1 MGHGAGAR
9 RVAGAGLGHTGGSV
23 PPEGL
28 VVHGRRGAA
37 RPWMCYG
44 EAEQPR
50 HALGDG
56 FVVLAGC
63 SQPSLPLATQTKDG
77 RQGEGIRLYLGYG
90 VWPAPGH
97 RGWKSEPAANPQGCL
112 HRQQAAADA
121 RGRWMW
127 CSSTSLPGE
136 VLGWIGGC
144 WRPEPAGTPP
154 GTRCCSIPA
163 CPAPGTA
170 ALPAA
175 PGSRG
180 ITSSRP
186 LKSASLSLQ
195 NKAAGKR
202 VGAPAADAS
211 G

>member
-1 MGHGAGAR
+1 M
-9 RVAGAGLGHTGGSV
+9 AGAGLGRTGGSV

-28 VVHGRRGAA
+28 VLRGRRGAA

-63 SQPSLPLATQTKDG
+63 FQPSLPLATQTKDG

-97 RGWKSEPAANPQGCL
+97 RGWKSEPVADPQGCL

>member
-1 MGHGAGAR
+1 MGHGAGAT
-9 RVAGAGLGHTGGSV
+9 RVAGAGLGRTGGSV

-28 VVHGRRGAA
+28 VPHRRRGAA

-44 EAEQPR
+44 GAEQPR

-63 SQPSLPLATQTKDG
+63 FQPSLPLATQTKDG

-90 VWPAPGH
+90 VWRAPGH

-121 RGRWMW
+121 RGGWMW
-127 CSSTSLPGE
+127 CSSTFPERFWGGLVDAGGQSRPGPLRAPGAAPSLPA
-136 VLGWIGGC
+136 
-144 WRPEPAGTPP
+144 RPQ
-154 GTRCCSIPA
+154 
-163 CPAPGTA
+163 
-170 ALPAA
+170 AL
-175 PGSRG
+175 R
-180 ITSSRP
+180 
-186 LKSASLSLQ
+186 LSLQ
-195 NKAAGKR
+195 HPGAEGSPATALLNQLLSACRTKQKR